1 MSNALVAQN
10 FQAIKSMMT
19 NTELKRRFEEVL
31 SEQAP
36 SFMASVLSAVSSND
50 SLKMCSPATVWGAA
64 MIAASLKLP
73 VDPNLGFSYIIPYS
87 DKAQFQMGY
96 KGFIQLAMRSGQYK
110 KMNVSEV
117 YKDELKNY
125 NPITEEIEFTDPSE
139 WKMREE
145 GNPKNVVGYYAFFE
159 LINGYK
165 KEVYWTVEKIE
176 KHAKTYSQTYK
187 KGYGRWK
194 EDFDAM
200 ARKTV
205 IKNLL
210 SKWGVLS
217 IEMQTAIKKDQVV
230 YDGENEEYID
240 NEQEPIVYISKRQR
254 EELMELAKGKQ
265 EQAMQIL
272 QERGIKSI
280 KDITVNDY
288 ESVKDEFEKLS
299 KGEG

>member
-1 MSNALVAQN
+1 
-10 FQAIKSMMT
+10 
-19 NTELKRRFEEVL
+19 
-31 SEQAP
+31 
-36 SFMASVLSAVSSND
+36 
-50 SLKMCSPATVWGAA
+50 
-64 MIAASLKLP
+64 
-73 VDPNLGFSYIIPYS
+73 
-87 DKAQFQMGY
+87 
-96 KGFIQLAMRSGQYK
+96 
-110 KMNVSEV
+110 
-117 YKDELKNY
+117 
-125 NPITEEIEFTDPSE
+125 
-139 WKMREE
+139 MREKR
-145 GNPKNVVGYYAFFE
+145 NPKNVCRIITTFFE
-159 LINGYK
+159 LIK
-165 KEVYWTVEKIE
+165 WLQERSLLTVERSK

-187 KGYGRWK
+187 KVTAGGRK
-194 EDFDAM
+194 ILTLM

-240 NEQEPIVYISKRQR
+240 NEQEPIVYIGKRQR

-288 ESVKDEFEKLS
+288 ESVKAELEKLS